1 MPFLRGVL
9 LSSVHLEAPQ
19 LTHIALTIAEALLEL
34 MRSLQSISI
43 FCAAPAHG
51 GSWFC

>member
-1 MPFLRGVL
+1 MPFLRGVFL
-9 LSSVHLEAPQ
+9 CSVHLEAPQ
-19 LTHIALTIAEALLEL
+19 LTHSALTIAEALLEL

-43 FCAAPAHG
+43 FCAAPAHW